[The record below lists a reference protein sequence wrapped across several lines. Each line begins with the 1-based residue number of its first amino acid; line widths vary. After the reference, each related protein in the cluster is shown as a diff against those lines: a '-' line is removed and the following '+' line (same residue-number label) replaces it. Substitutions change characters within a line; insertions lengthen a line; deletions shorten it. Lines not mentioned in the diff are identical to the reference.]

1 MINISEAEKDL
12 YRSDGVNKEVVITV
26 PGMSITIDNEDL
38 IKESV
43 TLTERIES
51 EKELSFKGCCA
62 SIFSFEVAHFNQD
75 IRGQYIEATITAD
88 GGVTLPLFS
97 GYVDSQNNVNHED
110 YVSKITAIDALKPV
124 LDRDVTA
131 WYNALSFPITIKNM
145 RDSFFTLVG
154 MTQED
159 TYLVN
164 DGMTVNKSVDDP
176 IITGATIL
184 KSICQLS
191 GRFGIYG
198 RDKKF
203 HYRKL
208 GTVDAGLFP
217 SNMTFP
223 SIETFPAEPNAN
235 EQILKNSYMS
245 VDYQP
250 YDTMKVS
257 KVVIIGQNGAVK
269 GQSGDTT
276 KDSFF
281 IADNKLAWGL
291 VNAGAVAQN
300 ILSEIKDV
308 GFTPTKLQ
316 CKGLPYLECGDIILA
331 NTRINAISSYILERT
346 LSGIQALTDSLV
358 GDIDEKRKPYQMTVQ
373 TAVAIN
379 EVDVSNAQTSANN
392 AQSTADTAT
401 NKANT
406 AQNTANTANTNATNA
421 QNTANDAVTRVSRIE
436 ADYVKTASITAVNG
450 RIDNLSSTVA
460 NIQTLYVKKAEVNT
474 LVANAVNAKLATLQA
489 LAVSGNISASSFSI
503 GATTFTKK
511 QWNVRLANGNTQI
524 ITYLGST

>member
-124 LDRDVTA
+124 LDWDVTA

-154 MTQED
+154 MSQE
-159 TYLVN
+159 TVFLVN
-164 DGMTVNKSVDDP
+164 DGLQVTKSVDDP

-184 KSICQLS
+184 KSICQLN

-203 HYRKL
+203 HYRRL
-208 GTVDAGLFP
+208 GSVDAGLFP
-217 SNMTFP
+217 SDMTFP
-223 SIETFPAEPNAN
+223 STETFPAEPNAN

-257 KVVIIGQNGAVK
+257 KVVIIGQDGAIK
-269 GQSGDTT
+269 GQNGNDT
-276 KDSFF
+276 KDSFY

-291 VNAGAVAQN
+291 VNANLAATN
-300 ILSEIKDV
+300 ILSEIMDV

-358 GDIDEKRKPYQMTVQ
+358 GDISEKRKPYQMTTQ
-373 TAVAIN
+373 TAIAVN
-379 EVDVSNAQTSANN
+379 EASAST
-392 AQSTADTAT
+392 AQSTADSAQSSASAAQSS
-401 NKANT
+401 ANA
-406 AQNTANTANTNATNA
+406 AQGTANTARGEAQNA
-421 QNTANDAVTRVSRIE
+421 QGTANKAIQRVGAIE
-436 ADYVKTASITAVNG
+436 ADYVKTASISAVNG

-460 NIQTLYVKKAEVNT
+460 TINRLYVNSAQCNT
-474 LVANAVNAKLATLQA
+474 IASNAVTSKLATLQS
-489 LAVSGNISASSFSI
+489 LAVSGRVTASSFGI
-503 GATTFTKK
+503 GSSTFTTK
-511 QWNVRLANGNTQI
+511 QWNVRLANGGTQI
-524 ITYLGST
+524 ITYLGAT